1 MKERISKPL
10 SRLLTKKVL
19 VKSGKRMKPVEIP
32 PSQTLVYGILAATVT
47 LVLLVILE
55 IAHMA
60 FMGTFN
66 TEIFATIT
74 LIVGALLGTF
84 FGQKA

>member
-1 MKERISKPL
+1 MKERISK
-10 SRLLTKKVL
+10 LLTKKVL
-19 VKSGKRMKPVEIP
+19 VKSGKKMKPVEIP
-32 PSQTLVYGILAATVT
+32 PSQTLVYGVLTAIVT
-47 LVLLVILE
+47 LVLLVTLE

-60 FMGTFN
+60 FIGSFN
-66 TEIFATIT
+66 VEIFATIT